1 MLNITINCHSSI
13 RVETDGK
20 VLRFDPFKLASSPLD
35 TDIIFV
41 THDHFDHFSPED
53 IAKVAKPSAL
63 FVAPASTAKLIEQ
76 LGIDASRITVLAPGT
91 SAVVDGLPVEAVASY
106 NKNHPKEENWV
117 GYIVTIGGKRVYV
130 AGDTDIIPEA
140 EAVKCDIALI
150 PAGGTYT
157 TDAKQAAQL
166 ANTIKPETAI
176 PTHYGA
182 IVGNLADGE
191 VFRNSLDSGI
201 ACELLIK

>member
-13 RVETDGK
+13 RVEGDGK

-53 IAKVAKPSAL
+53 ITKVAKSSAL
-63 FVAPASTAKLIEQ
+63 FVAPASTAELIAKE
-76 LGIDASRITVLAPGT
+76 GIDASRITVLAPGQ

-106 NKNHPKEENWV
+106 NNNHPKEENWV
-117 GYIVTIGGKRVYV
+117 GFIVTIADKRVYV

-140 EAVKCDIALI
+140 EAVRCDIALI

-166 ANTIKPETAI
+166 ANTIRPEVAI
-176 PTHYGA
+176 PTHYGS
-182 IVGNLADGE
+182 IVGSIADGE
-191 VFRNSLDSGI
+191 VFKAGLDDGI
-201 ACELLIK
+201 SCVLLIE